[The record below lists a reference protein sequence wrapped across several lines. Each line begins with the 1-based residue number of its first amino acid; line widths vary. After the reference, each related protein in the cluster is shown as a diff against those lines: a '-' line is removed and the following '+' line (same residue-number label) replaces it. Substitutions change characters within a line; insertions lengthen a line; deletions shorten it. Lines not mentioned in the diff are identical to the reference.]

1 MKSVCGGQLYV
12 AHGWEEREREML
24 EKKTKTITRVFF
36 FFKLNFRE
44 REVGEEDKSHNKSK
58 FFFSN

>member
-1 MKSVCGGQLYV
+1 MGR
-12 AHGWEEREREML
+12 ERERDVGE
-24 EKKTKTITRVFF
+24 EDKNHNKSIF

-58 FFFSN
+58 FFFFKLNFRNLFY